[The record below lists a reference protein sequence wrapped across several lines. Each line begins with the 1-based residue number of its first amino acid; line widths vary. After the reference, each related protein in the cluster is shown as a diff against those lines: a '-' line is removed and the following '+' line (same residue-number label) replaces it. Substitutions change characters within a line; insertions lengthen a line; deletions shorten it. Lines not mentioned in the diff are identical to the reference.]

1 MFEQTRKGFWYNMA
15 RVMTYSYLD
24 VVISTDTSNLSEEEF
39 NKQLEEEKEEL
50 KKNWKGWEELD

>member
-1 MFEQTRKGFWYNMA
+1 MA

-50 KKNWKGWEELD
+50 NKNWKGWEELD